1 MTVCVCAVRLVSV
14 NVHCSINC
22 SFIDLDD
29 RFNALT
35 MTSHLKASSEF
46 REVTLTFYS
55 LNTFYLFDIIYY
67 II

>member
-1 MTVCVCAVRLVSV
+1 MTVCVRGSVGFNQCALF
-14 NVHCSINC
+14 NQQ

-35 MTSHLKASSEF
+35 MTSHLKTSSDF

-55 LNTFYLFDIIYY
+55 FNILFDIFIYN
-67 II
+67 